1 MGLLKSGAAVG
12 FGAPTVGFAA
22 GALVAAGRLV
32 PAGTGVVNTE
42 PLGRVVAVA
51 ARTAIFA
58 GGGVPKTG
66 ARVPYGAVC
75 RAVRAG
81 GVGVGGSTGA
91 TRRGRAGCSAGA
103 AAR

>member
-1 MGLLKSGAAVG
+1 MGLFKIGALPG
-12 FGAPTVGFAA
+12 FGAPTVGLAA

-42 PLGRVVAVA
+42 PLGRVFGVT
-51 ARTAIFA
+51 ARTAVLA
-58 GGGVPKTG
+58 GGGVPETG
-66 ARVPYGAVC
+66 ARDPDG
-75 RAVRAG
+75 AVRAG
-81 GVGVGGSTGA
+81 GVGVASSTGA